1 MSSFSSDSESAA
13 YDQMNCQHV
22 STSTASNFNLYYQN
36 VRGLNTKI
44 NTFFGN
50 VCDCEFDIVCLTET
64 GLSSSVKSDELF
76 GSGYSVFRRD
86 RSFKECG
93 LSRGG
98 GVLIATKSTL
108 SSSVVSIPQQYD
120 YSIDLLA
127 VKVKLGPNKI
137 IVILTIYIPPSVN
150 CDTYEKFI
158 EFLCTLNCLL
168 DNKEC
173 VIIGDF
179 NSTYFS
185 VNGTDRK
192 SSSLQNFSSFANL
205 TQYNCIT
212 NQDGRLLDL
221 IFSNIE
227 CNVYEDP
234 LPMVRVDP
242 YHPPLNVH
250 FAIKHTRFKNF
261 KSNQSEWQFNYRKGN
276 YINLYQHLCE
286 FDWNVLPDTYDVN
299 VMCDKFYYY
308 LKEIFRLHIPLGPR
322 KYSKRYPPWF
332 SLDIIK
338 MLKAKGKAY
347 ERYRKSPQRELY
359 VEFQTLRSETK
370 KLISASHKAYVH
382 MIQNQI
388 HEDPAKFWAF
398 VNLQRGKSRIP
409 GVVNYNESSHC
420 TPTAVLNAFASFF
433 ASVFTDSDNT
443 FCASSSI
450 NIQSLNVSLPL
461 ITNEDVVAA
470 CKKLKSKF
478 TAGVDGIPAFLVKDC
493 AVLFATPLT
502 RLFNLCIQTGQF
514 PYTWKKAR
522 ICPVHKDGDISDVS
536 NYRPISILCNFSKI
550 FEMVIYGKIYH
561 QVLPKISLSQHGFV
575 KGRSTLTN
583 LVQFTQ
589 YALSVLD
596 KGGQLDVIYF
606 DFRRAFDRI
615 DHYILLY
622 KLQIFAFDS
631 NLVKLLESYLLG
643 RTQYVSYEGF
653 NSFSYP
659 VRSGVP
665 QGSNLGPLLFLL
677 FMNDLPDIVKNKILL
692 YADDVKLF
700 REVKDQD
707 DSHSLQNDVSKF
719 VLWSENNRL
728 SLSLDKCRYIAYTN
742 KKYPVV
748 TNYFLSNVSIKR
760 DVVIKDLGVIF
771 DVKLQFAEHYRYI
784 AGKASK
790 ITGFII
796 RNSKSFNTECVKK
809 LYFCYARSL
818 LDYCSTVWSPI
829 DQCHKMSLEKIQ
841 RRLLKYLAFKNDN
854 IYPPRKFPE
863 NRLLERFSIP
873 ALEIRRN
880 ILAVSFLYKVV
891 NGYIDTPEI
900 LEVIKFRVPQLQ
912 LRSTDTFY
920 LPTARTKLLKKSP
933 IYLMCST
940 FNKYGKSCDIFYDS
954 QRCIRSIICLKSMAN
969 FQ

>member
-502 RLFNLCIQTGQF
+502 
-514 PYTWKKAR
+514 
-522 ICPVHKDGDISDVS
+522 H
-536 NYRPISILCNFSKI
+536 
-550 FEMVIYGKIYH
+550 
-561 QVLPKISLSQHGFV
+561 
-575 KGRSTLTN
+575 
-583 LVQFTQ
+583 
-589 YALSVLD
+589 
-596 KGGQLDVIYF
+596 
-606 DFRRAFDRI
+606 
-615 DHYILLY
+615 
-622 KLQIFAFDS
+622 
-631 NLVKLLESYLLG
+631 
-643 RTQYVSYEGF
+643 
-653 NSFSYP
+653 
-659 VRSGVP
+659 
-665 QGSNLGPLLFLL
+665 
-677 FMNDLPDIVKNKILL
+677 
-692 YADDVKLF
+692 
-700 REVKDQD
+700 
-707 DSHSLQNDVSKF
+707 
-719 VLWSENNRL
+719 
-728 SLSLDKCRYIAYTN
+728 
-742 KKYPVV
+742 
-748 TNYFLSNVSIKR
+748 
-760 DVVIKDLGVIF
+760 
-771 DVKLQFAEHYRYI
+771 
-784 AGKASK
+784 
-790 ITGFII
+790 
-796 RNSKSFNTECVKK
+796 
-809 LYFCYARSL
+809 
-818 LDYCSTVWSPI
+818 
-829 DQCHKMSLEKIQ
+829 QCHKMSLEKIQ